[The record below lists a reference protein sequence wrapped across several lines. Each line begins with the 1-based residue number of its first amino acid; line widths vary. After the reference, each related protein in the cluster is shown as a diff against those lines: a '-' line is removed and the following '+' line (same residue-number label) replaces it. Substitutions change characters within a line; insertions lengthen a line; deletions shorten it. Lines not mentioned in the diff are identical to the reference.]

1 MADEEVVEEELEDGD
16 AESDLDSLMSEV
28 EAKESAEDSGVGGD
42 LSSLVSDSSE
52 EKSQDLDSMLSS
64 AQQVSISEDQ
74 EEEGMSLDLLLE
86 MPLTVTF
93 EVGRAKMPIS
103 DLLSLGQ
110 GSVLDLH
117 RLVGESLDLFV
128 NNRLIARG
136 EVVVINEKFGA
147 RLPKSSLPK
156 NGSNAW
162 AGWTKSVDPPRT
174 ELPDHDS

>member
-1 MADEEVVEEELEDGD
+1 
-16 AESDLDSLMSEV
+16 
-28 EAKESAEDSGVGGD
+28 
-42 LSSLVSDSSE
+42 
-52 EKSQDLDSMLSS
+52 MLSS

-147 RLPKSSLPK
+147 RL
-156 NGSNAW
+156 
-162 AGWTKSVDPPRT
+162 TEIIPPEERINRMGGM
-174 ELPDHDS
+174 DQIG

>member
-1 MADEEVVEEELEDGD
+1 MADEEVVEEEQAEEELEDGD

-147 RLPKSSLPK
+147 RL
-156 NGSNAW
+156 
-162 AGWTKSVDPPRT
+162 T
-174 ELPDHDS
+174 EIIAPDERIKRMGGMDQIG

>member
-74 EEEGMSLDLLLE
+74 GEEGMSLDLLLE

-147 RLPKSSLPK
+147 RL
-156 NGSNAW
+156 
-162 AGWTKSVDPPRT
+162 TEIIPPEERIKRMGGM
-174 ELPDHDS
+174 DQIG

>member
-1 MADEEVVEEELEDGD
+1 MANEEIVEEEQAEEVLEDGD
-16 AESDLDSLMSEV
+16 AEGDLDSLMSEV
-28 EAKESAEDSGVGGD
+28 EAKESVEESGVRGD
-42 LSSLVSDSSE
+42 LSSLVNESSE
-52 EKSQDLDSMLSS
+52 EKGQDLDSMLSS

-86 MPLTVTF
+86 MPLAVTF

-117 RLVGESLDLFV
+117 RLVGEPLDLFV

-147 RLPKSSLPK
+147 RL
-156 NGSNAW
+156 
-162 AGWTKSVDPPRT
+162 T
-174 ELPDHDS
+174 EIVSPEERIKRMGGMDHVG

>member
-1 MADEEVVEEELEDGD
+1 MADEEIVEEEQAEEELEDGD
-16 AESDLDSLMSEV
+16 AEGDLDSLMSEV
-28 EAKESAEDSGVGGD
+28 EAKESVEDSGVSGD
-42 LSSLVSDSSE
+42 LSSLVSQSSE
-52 EKSQDLDSMLSS
+52 EKGQDLDSMLSS

-86 MPLTVTF
+86 MPLPVTF
-93 EVGRAKMPIS
+93 EVGRAKMAIS

-117 RLVGESLDLFV
+117 RLVGEPLDLFV

-147 RLPKSSLPK
+147 RL
-156 NGSNAW
+156 
-162 AGWTKSVDPPRT
+162 T
-174 ELPDHDS
+174 EIVAPEERIKRMGGMDHVG

>member
-110 GSVLDLH
+110 GAVLDLH

-147 RLPKSSLPK
+147 RL
-156 NGSNAW
+156 
-162 AGWTKSVDPPRT
+162 TEIIPPEERIKRMGGM
-174 ELPDHDS
+174 DQIG

>member
-1 MADEEVVEEELEDGD
+1 MADEEVVEEEQAEEELEDGD
-16 AESDLDSLMSEV
+16 AESALDSLMSEV

-103 DLLSLGQ
+103 DLLSLEQ

-147 RLPKSSLPK
+147 RL
-156 NGSNAW
+156 
-162 AGWTKSVDPPRT
+162 TEIIPPEERIKRMGGM
-174 ELPDHDS
+174 DQIG

>member
-86 MPLTVTF
+86 MPLTVAF

-110 GSVLDLH
+110 GAVLDLH

-147 RLPKSSLPK
+147 RL
-156 NGSNAW
+156 
-162 AGWTKSVDPPRT
+162 TEIIPPEERIKRMGGM
-174 ELPDHDS
+174 DQIG

>member
-1 MADEEVVEEELEDGD
+1 MADEEIVEEEQAEEELEDGD
-16 AESDLDSLMSEV
+16 AEDDLDSLMSEV
-28 EAKESAEDSGVGGD
+28 EAKESVEDSGVSGD
-42 LSSLVSDSSE
+42 LSSLVSQSSE
-52 EKSQDLDSMLSS
+52 EKGQDLDSMLSS

-86 MPLTVTF
+86 MPLAVTF
-93 EVGRAKMPIS
+93 EVGRAKMAIS

-117 RLVGESLDLFV
+117 RLVGEPLDLFV

-147 RLPKSSLPK
+147 RL
-156 NGSNAW
+156 
-162 AGWTKSVDPPRT
+162 T
-174 ELPDHDS
+174 EIVAPEERIKRMGGMDHVG

>member
-1 MADEEVVEEELEDGD
+1 MADEEVVEEEQAEEELEDGD

-103 DLLSLGQ
+103 DLLSLGP

-147 RLPKSSLPK
+147 RL
-156 NGSNAW
+156 
-162 AGWTKSVDPPRT
+162 TEIIPPEERIKRMGGM
-174 ELPDHDS
+174 DQIG

>member
-1 MADEEVVEEELEDGD
+1 MADEEVVEEEQAEEELEDGD

-93 EVGRAKMPIS
+93 EVGRAKMAIS

-147 RLPKSSLPK
+147 RL
-156 NGSNAW
+156 
-162 AGWTKSVDPPRT
+162 TEIIPPEERIKRMGGM
-174 ELPDHDS
+174 DQIG

>member
-1 MADEEVVEEELEDGD
+1 MVDEDTKEEVLEDENSDNGD
-16 AESDLDSLMSEV
+16 AEEDLDSLMSEV
-28 EAKESAEDSGVGGD
+28 KAKESTDEPSLSGD
-42 LSSLVSDSSE
+42 LSNLVNDNK
-52 EKSQDLDSMLSS
+52 EKDEKDLDSMLSS
-64 AQQVSISEDQ
+64 AQEVTIAADED
-74 EEEGMSLDLLLE
+74 EEGISLQFLLE

-93 EVGRAKMPIS
+93 EVGRAKMSIG

-147 RLPKSSLPK
+147 RL
-156 NGSNAW
+156 
-162 AGWTKSVDPPRT
+162 TEIIPPEERIKRMGGM
-174 ELPDHDS
+174 DHIG

>member
-1 MADEEVVEEELEDGD
+1 MADEEVVEEEQAEEALEDGD

-103 DLLSLGQ
+103 YLLSIGQ

-147 RLPKSSLPK
+147 RLPEII
-156 NGSNAW
+156 
-162 AGWTKSVDPPRT
+162 PPEERIKRMGGM
-174 ELPDHDS
+174 DQIG

>member
-1 MADEEVVEEELEDGD
+1 MADEEVVEEEQAEEELEDGD

-28 EAKESAEDSGVGGD
+28 EAKESVEDSGVGGD

-74 EEEGMSLDLLLE
+74 EEDGMSLDLLLE

-103 DLLSLGQ
+103 DLLSLGP

-147 RLPKSSLPK
+147 RLTEIILSLI
-156 NGSNAW
+156 
-162 AGWTKSVDPPRT
+162 
-174 ELPDHDS
+174 HI

>member
-1 MADEEVVEEELEDGD
+1 MADEEVVEEEQAEEELEDGD

-93 EVGRAKMPIS
+93 EVGRSKMPIS

-147 RLPKSSLPK
+147 RL
-156 NGSNAW
+156 
-162 AGWTKSVDPPRT
+162 TEIIPPEERIKRMGGM
-174 ELPDHDS
+174 DQIG

>member
-1 MADEEVVEEELEDGD
+1 MADEEVVEEEQAEEELEDGD

-93 EVGRAKMPIS
+93 EVGRAKMLIS

-147 RLPKSSLPK
+147 RLTEIIPPEER
-156 NGSNAW
+156 
-162 AGWTKSVDPPRT
+162 TKRMGGMDQIG
-174 ELPDHDS
+174 

>member
-1 MADEEVVEEELEDGD
+1 
-16 AESDLDSLMSEV
+16 
-28 EAKESAEDSGVGGD
+28 
-42 LSSLVSDSSE
+42 
-52 EKSQDLDSMLSS
+52 
-64 AQQVSISEDQ
+64 
-74 EEEGMSLDLLLE
+74 LE

-147 RLPKSSLPK
+147 RL
-156 NGSNAW
+156 
-162 AGWTKSVDPPRT
+162 TEIIPPEERIKRMGGM
-174 ELPDHDS
+174 DQIG

>member
-1 MADEEVVEEELEDGD
+1 MADEEVVEEEQAEEELEDGD

-28 EAKESAEDSGVGGD
+28 EAKESAEDSGGVGGD

-147 RLPKSSLPK
+147 RL
-156 NGSNAW
+156 
-162 AGWTKSVDPPRT
+162 TEIIPPEERIKRMGGM
-174 ELPDHDS
+174 DQIG

>member
-64 AQQVSISEDQ
+64 AQQISISEDQ

-103 DLLSLGQ
+103 DLLALGQ
-110 GSVLDLH
+110 GAVLDLH

-136 EVVVINEKFGA
+136 EVVVFNEKFGA
-147 RLPKSSLPK
+147 RL
-156 NGSNAW
+156 
-162 AGWTKSVDPPRT
+162 TEIIPPEERIKRMGGM
-174 ELPDHDS
+174 DQIG

>member
-110 GSVLDLH
+110 GWVLDLH

-147 RLPKSSLPK
+147 RL
-156 NGSNAW
+156 
-162 AGWTKSVDPPRT
+162 TEIIPPEERIKRMGGM
-174 ELPDHDS
+174 DQIG

>member
-1 MADEEVVEEELEDGD
+1 MADEETLEEEIEDND

-28 EAKESAEDSGVGGD
+28 EAKETSDDSGVGGD
-42 LSSLVSDSSE
+42 LSSLVSETSE
-52 EKSQDLDSMLSS
+52 EKGKDLDLMLSN
-64 AQQVSISEDQ
+64 AQQVSISEEQ

-86 MPLTVTF
+86 MPLSLTF

-117 RLVGESLDLFV
+117 RLVGEPLDLFV

-147 RLPKSSLPK
+147 RL
-156 NGSNAW
+156 
-162 AGWTKSVDPPRT
+162 TEIVPPEERIKRMGGM
-174 ELPDHDS
+174 DHIG

>member
-1 MADEEVVEEELEDGD
+1 MADEEVVEEEQAEEELEDGD

-64 AQQVSISEDQ
+64 AQQMSVSEDQ

-128 NNRLIARG
+128 NNRLIAR
-136 EVVVINEKFGA
+136 
-147 RLPKSSLPK
+147 
-156 NGSNAW
+156 
-162 AGWTKSVDPPRT
+162 
-174 ELPDHDS
+174 

>member
-1 MADEEVVEEELEDGD
+1 MADEEVVEEEQAEEELEDGD

-136 EVVVINEKFGA
+136 EVVVVNERYGV
-147 RLPKSSLPK
+147 RISEV
-156 NGSNAW
+156 
-162 AGWTKSVDPPRT
+162 TR
-174 ELPDHDS
+174 PDEKIGDRRE